1 MRDRFPSEDYGRH
14 LVEEVRARRMT
25 RRDLIRRA
33 GALGLG
39 VPVVGLLLEACGDDP
54 HATPAAAQK
63 PRRGGTLWVAAVTPT
78 SAIDP
83 VTMDDAGSISIVQRI
98 AQYLIWVNQDYTLRP
113 VLATSWRPNAD
124 ASRWTFQIRQGVK
137 FSDGTALTADD
148 VVASIERVLGAASR
162 TGDPGGLKSVLPA
175 GGAVKSGTYEVT
187 FHLARPFV
195 DFPYAVASTT
205 PNAVIL
211 PRNYAGD
218 FVTKPVG
225 TGPFLLT
232 SYKDGA
238 AASLVRNPRY
248 WQTGLPY
255 LDRVEINFNA
265 AVSGTMVA
273 VEGGAADLVCAT
285 PAVGSPVYS
294 ESDVRFLSV
303 ASTYYDQLFF
313 RTDQKPF
320 DDRRV
325 RQAIAYAL
333 QRDQIIKE
341 LFDGRARPGGDH
353 VFAPGLPHSPTLPQR
368 SYDPARARALLADA
382 GLPNGFTVTLTTQQS
397 GWAPS
402 YARLAQSALR
412 EIGVTVR
419 LQTESDSAFRAAGP
433 NAPWLTV
440 PMGIAGWSGRATA
453 QQYYSASFVTG
464 AAGNSAHWSNP
475 DFDALALQYDS
486 TIDEQSRAD
495 TARRLAALQQQE
507 TPAVI
512 AYWVGS
518 TVVARK
524 TVNGVTASGAN
535 SVDLTSAWLA

>member
-1 MRDRFPSEDYGRH
+1 MRNRFPSEEYGRH
-14 LVEEVRARRMT
+14 LVEEVKARRMT

-33 GALGLG
+33 GAVGLG
-39 VPVVGLLLEACGDDP
+39 APAVGLLLEACGSGAP
-54 HATPAAAQK
+54 TAPAAAPK
-63 PRRGGTLWVAAVTPT
+63 PKRGGTLWVAAVAPT
-78 SAIDP
+78 AGVDP
-83 VTMDDAGSISIVQRI
+83 VTMDDAGSISIVQRV
-98 AQYLIWVNQDYTLRP
+98 AEYLIWVNQDYSLRP

-124 ASRWTFQIRQGVK
+124 ASQWTFRIRQGVV
-137 FSDGTALTADD
+137 FSDGSPLTADD
-148 VVASIERVLGAASR
+148 VVASIERVVGAAAR
-162 TGDPGGLKSVLPA
+162 TGDPGGLASVLPP
-175 GGAVKSGTYEVT
+175 GGTVKSGAYEVT
-187 FHLARPFV
+187 FHLTRPFV
-195 DFPYAVASTT
+195 DFPYAVASST

-211 PRNYAGD
+211 PKEYAGD
-218 FVTKPVG
+218 FETKPVG

-248 WQTGLPY
+248 WQHGLPY
-255 LDRVEINFNA
+255 LDRIEIGFNS
-265 AVSGTMVA
+265 AVGGTMVA
-273 VEGGAADLVCAT
+273 IEGGAADLVCAT
-285 PAVGSPVYS
+285 PAPGSPIYS

-333 QRDQIIKE
+333 RRDQIIKA
-341 LFDGRARPGGDH
+341 LFDGHARPGDDH
-353 VFAPGLPHSPTLPQR
+353 VFAPGFPHSPALPQR
-368 SYDPARARALLADA
+368 SYDPAKARALLAEA
-382 GLPNGFTVTLTTQQS
+382 GLPNGFAVTLTTQQS
-397 GWAPS
+397 GWTPN
-402 YARLAQSALR
+402 YARLVQTALR
-412 EIGVTVR
+412 EIGVTVHP
-419 LQTESDSAFRAAGP
+419 QTASDSAFRAAGP
-433 NAPWLTV
+433 NAPWLTS

-464 AAGNSAHWSNP
+464 SAGNSAHWSNP
-475 DFDALALQYDS
+475 AFDALARQYES
-486 TIDEQSRAD
+486 TLDEQSRAE

-524 TVNGVTASGAN
+524 TVNGLTASGAN